1 MPLCNQYIIKVA
13 KRTDKNPHPRV
24 GDTLVREADNTQ
36 QESNREAVTVL
47 RGKGREEKSRG
58 GKRKPLPEGEANAK
72 VLVG

>member
-1 MPLCNQYIIKVA
+1 M
-13 KRTDKNPHPRV
+13 
-24 GDTLVREADNTQ
+24 READNTQ

-58 GKRKPLPEGEANAK
+58 GKRKPFPEGEANAK